1 VTRCCLF
8 ASLAMA
14 SAVAHALGLG
24 PISGDVPL
32 GKPLRIEVPLLST
45 GGMVPSAEC
54 FSVVPLTDRIDD
66 DYFPRDIRFHVDSM
80 GRTSKLVVTTRSII
94 RQPVIEFR
102 ISAGCTYGIA
112 RDYLLMVAAP
122 VAPPAPVATTAAEPP
137 QASRNSGPKGSVPV
151 PAPVPEV
158 MSVQAS
164 TSSEKGLPDGIAGIE
179 LVLDGDT
186 TLDQLAR
193 QHYPGPLRRER
204 FVRWV
209 REANPRLFGATGDAS
224 SQRLAAGTRLI
235 IPATVP
241 PRRPGD
247 HAKAS
252 EKASS
257 SQSPATEAHVLP
269 PAKKSEALTTE
280 IPRKPG
286 AAKGANDR
294 LILGGGGS
302 AKPPNLKEAVAMID
316 RLTDL
321 LEQQVA
327 REAEMTQR
335 LQKLESSMIEMSKYV
350 VQIESLARQ
359 REAQW
364 KEERRLEQEAAK
376 ARERQGLIYLLL
388 AVVGGGG
395 IVAALLSFYHRL
407 TVARRTS
414 APDFGIQ
421 STYPVLRDD
430 PTPSPADATATP
442 VMSAPQASVA
452 EPSTQEKKGRAIRTA
467 KKEPVNAPVAAKTVT
482 AKKVT
487 PARPGDSIAP
497 DDYHDFSV
505 DEASMDAFHQAM
517 QGVEGLMSAST
528 VPQRAAAA
536 AAAVEAMEHGVD
548 AFDRAMRST
557 GAVPLTSRKPDT
569 TAASAH
575 KPEAESVEFRYI
587 ETPAATSASA
597 RVVTS
602 EAAPA
607 SARVVTS
614 AATPASAK
622 VVSAGDGN
630 VPLKLAVTPLPHVHE
645 VVTQGRD
652 EAIELVDIMTSMGL
666 GEEAAQALVEHIR
679 AEPRKSLHHW
689 LKLLDLYR
697 STGMRDQFEKYATEM
712 RCNFNVQ
719 AADWAATDAQISSR
733 QTLED
738 YPHVAAYLQEIW
750 LGDNCRTYLSELL
763 FDHREG
769 TREGFPQKVAEE
781 ILLLLAIVSNRD

>member
-14 SAVAHALGLG
+14 SAIAHALGLG

-54 FSVVPLTDRIDD
+54 FSVAPLTDRIDD
-66 DYFPRDIRFHVDSM
+66 DYFPRDIRVHVDSM

-158 MSVQAS
+158 MSVRAS

-209 REANPRLFGATGDAS
+209 KEANPRLFSAAGES
-224 SQRLAAGTRLI
+224 SAQRLAAGTRLI

-247 HAKAS
+247 HAKAE

-257 SQSPATEAHVLP
+257 SQAPATEAHVSP
-269 PAKKSEALTTE
+269 PAKKDDAPAAEA
-280 IPRKPG
+280 PSKPV

-294 LILGGGGS
+294 LVLGGGGS

-316 RLTDL
+316 RLTGL

-335 LQKLESSMIEMSKYV
+335 LQKLELSMVEMSKYV
-350 VQIESLARQ
+350 VQIETLARQ

-376 ARERQGLIYLLL
+376 ARERQEIIYLLL
-388 AVVGGGG
+388 AVVGGG
-395 IVAALLSFYHRL
+395 IVVAALLSFYHRL
-407 TVARRTS
+407 TISRRTS
-414 APDFGIQ
+414 VPDFGIQ

-467 KKEPVNAPVAAKTVT
+467 KKEPVNAPVTATTVT
-482 AKKVT
+482 AKRVT

-528 VPQRAAAA
+528 VPQRAVAA
-536 AAAVEAMEHGVD
+536 AAAVEAVEHGVD

-557 GAVPLTSRKPDT
+557 GAVPLTSRKLDT
-569 TAASAH
+569 TGASAH
-575 KPEAESVEFRYI
+575 KSESENIEFHYK
-587 ETPAATSASA
+587 ETPAVTFASA
-597 RVVTS
+597 RIVTS
-602 EAAPA
+602 VDAPVA
-607 SARVVTS
+607 E
-614 AATPASAK
+614 K
-622 VVSAGDGN
+622 VVSASDSN
-630 VPLKLAVTPLPHVHE
+630 VLPKLAVTPLPHVHE

-697 STGMRDQFEKYATEM
+697 STGMRDHYEKFAAEM

-719 AADWAATDAQISSR
+719 AVEWASTDSKNSSR

-738 YPHVAAYLQEIW
+738 YPHVAAYLQNIW
-750 LGDNCRTYLSELL
+750 LDDKCRSYLSELL

-781 ILLLLAIVSNRD
+781 VLLLLAIVSSRE